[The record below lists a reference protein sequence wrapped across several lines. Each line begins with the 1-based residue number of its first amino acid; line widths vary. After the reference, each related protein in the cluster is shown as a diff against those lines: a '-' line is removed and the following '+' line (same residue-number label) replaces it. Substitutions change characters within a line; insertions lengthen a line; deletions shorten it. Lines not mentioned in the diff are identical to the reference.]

1 MGQCCSGDVQ
11 LKGACFYF
19 YSSLS
24 LYFLFKG
31 EFMQLTNDNI
41 HLRTAHSKLLGYWTT
56 EYGGLNEV
64 THLWQYG

>member
-1 MGQCCSGDVQ
+1 
-11 LKGACFYF
+11 
-19 YSSLS
+19 
-24 LYFLFKG
+24 
-31 EFMQLTNDNI
+31 MQLTNDNI